1 MRTLSSTNVEAR
13 LVEALPWVLVN
24 YPDVDW
30 PWLLSAAKQND
41 VQNRLGF
48 VVALAREVAEKLG
61 RLDAA
66 ETLGRWGGVLEQSRL
81 QKEDTFSRMRSRS
94 GAEVAAQQPIEDGG
108 ALESADERHC
118 GDSGECLLMVAF
130 TSHGRHFART
140 RCPTHPADRAAL
152 PWRVCRLRAVRSGT
166 SDR

>member
-81 QKEDTFSRMRSRS
+81 QKEDTFSQDALTQRS
-94 GAEVAAQQPIEDGG
+94 G
-108 ALESADERHC
+108 
-118 GDSGECLLMVAF
+118 SGCA
-130 TSHGRHFART
+130 TTDRRRRRT
-140 RCPTHPADRAAL
+140 GIC
-152 PWRVCRLRAVRSGT
+152 
-166 SDR
+166 